1 MKEVNDIY
9 KRWLLDT
16 SDPIGDIMR
25 EERVKQKEAELEAI
39 MERSKANAEFY
50 TRQAMFQYEQAKL
63 KKKSDNRKVLVY
75 TVSLSLSLITYLLLS

>member
-25 EERVKQKEAELEAI
+25 EQRVKQNEAELEAI
-39 MERSKANAEFY
+39 MERLKANAEFY